1 MLARDEAITFSYLGK
16 TFIYDQNVSWVSPKL
31 CSNDQ
36 VPMSLLLSSTAMSL
50 VQSGKLDAIA
60 VTSAKRS
67 PLTPTLKY
75 KRPRQTSRERTIN
88 VRSETTATRAE

>member
-1 MLARDEAITFSYLGK
+1 MLERDEAITFSYLGK
-16 TFIYDQNVSWVSPKL
+16 ASIYNQNVSWVSPKL

-36 VPMSLLLSSTAMSL
+36 VKMSLLPSSTAMSL

-67 PLTPTLKY
+67 PLTPTQPSMEELGAK
-75 KRPRQTSRERTIN
+75 SIN
-88 VRSETTATRAE
+88 SQ